1 MASAEEWVYSKM
13 NKYPLALE
21 NLIDCFSKLPS
32 VGKKSAERYALYVL
46 FHMDEIDITDFSNA
60 LLSVKKDIHIC
71 PSCGNITEDN
81 LCSICSDPNR
91 NHRQILVVET
101 VKDLIIFE
109 RVNEFKGIYHV
120 LNGAVSF
127 SKGIGIED
135 LNIESLTEK
144 VKNNEVD
151 EIILATNATIEGETT
166 ARYLYELYRESKIK
180 VTRIAHGLPVGSDL
194 SYADEMTILKAFEGR
209 REY

>member
-1 MASAEEWVYSKM
+1 MASEEWVYSNM
-13 NKYPLALE
+13 NKYPKALE
-21 NLIDCFSKLPS
+21 NLIECFSKLPS
-32 VGKKSAERYALYVL
+32 VGKKSAERFALYTL
-46 FHMDEIDITDFSNA
+46 FFMDEVDITDFSNA
-60 LLSVKKDIHIC
+60 LLSIKKDIHIC
-71 PSCGNITEDN
+71 PSCGNITEDSI
-81 LCSICSDPNR
+81 CSICADPNR
-91 NHRQILVVET
+91 NHRQVLVVET
-101 VKDLIIFE
+101 VKDLIVFE
-109 RVNEFKGIYHV
+109 KINEFKGIYHV

-127 SKGIGIED
+127 SKGIGIDD

-144 VKNNEVD
+144 IKNKEVD

-166 ARYLYELYRESKIK
+166 ARYLYELYRDFDIK